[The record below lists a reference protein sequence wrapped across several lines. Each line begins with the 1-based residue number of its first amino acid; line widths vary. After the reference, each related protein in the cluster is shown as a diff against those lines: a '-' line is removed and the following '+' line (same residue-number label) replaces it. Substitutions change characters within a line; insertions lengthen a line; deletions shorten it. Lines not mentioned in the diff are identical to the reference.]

1 VNPHYQISSSIS
13 GQVFRTGETVTYSV
27 TVARVHGHPSGA
39 GGAIILSTGSP
50 TLFKCTG
57 AASCTVNGETS
68 GPLGNDCWSI
78 PAAVSEAFLVYS
90 DPATSWTF
98 QAVFTLDN
106 TTTTC
111 NGVAGYASGSELG
124 ESWPIVINGSGLLE
138 YKEDERNEKTICDKI
153 VYGKA
158 TAGECPLSYNTA
170 NAGEEPA
177 SMGWGWTMGYNK
189 FVEEDPSND
198 DMVFHDGSGSFERWK
213 KLGNGSYVP
222 RYADNYATL
231 TNNGTDPVVITTKD
245 MRILTFRT
253 SDGKIDTEVDR
264 NGNTITYDY
273 DGYARLSSVSD
284 GEGRVIYLEYASPS
298 HLQPR
303 GIRRQDA
310 STGRLT
316 GYDYNGN
323 GRLWKITTPEGDVTE
338 FLYDGNNLLWKKID
352 PRGNVVAEYTYDNG
366 KVATETRNGE
376 LLLTYTY
383 DTGENDSKIV
393 TIVEED
399 LTMDPEPRTTVLTFD
414 RHSNLVKKVD
424 PLGNVWVFNYEDH
437 LNPYLLTRVTDPNG
451 HVMEYD
457 FDSSGN
463 PISVIDAQGNETTMS
478 YTDDYLLESIQRPTV
493 TVEGNPVT
501 YNPTVL
507 GYDANGNLETIEDTL
522 DGIPVVTTFT
532 YFGDGRVESITNRSG
547 QTTEFEYSTQG
558 GGLNAGNL
566 KKIILPT
573 GPNSAPREI
582 VFDYNAYDERIKAT
596 DPAGNFVE
604 YAFDDDGRL
613 EIFTDALQV
622 DTAFHYLD
630 GLMEYV
636 ALPENQGSGAGNV
649 RPTRVTRDGPGRV
662 LQVLSKIGTGVNDE
676 QLRVKYVY
684 DGRSN
689 LKEIIRLKR
698 DTNHDPVEKAHEF
711 HYDILNR
718 PFEALDPMSG
728 LAVTHYD
735 PYCKNFTTT
744 SPRGV
749 KTRVMRDSLCRVTQV
764 ATNDEKREFFYDEL
778 SRLVT
783 VVQTHNPPAV
793 YDDPENL
800 PEDRPPA
807 RYGFSRYG
815 DVSTSETIHYLYDEL
830 NRLVKITYPDNGN
843 KTVLYEYDGD
853 GRVTKVTDIL
863 EHVTEY
869 SYYNDGRLYQVTAKN
884 GGGDQVFTYSYD
896 LAGRPYEIQYPSAS
910 GVVAKFYD
918 ASNNSGWD
926 ANGRLTCLRYM
937 KKDTPPLPDIP
948 ILSFEYTYDP
958 SGNRTQWVETPASG
972 PSITWDYEYDWLDRL
987 VSVSKD
993 TIQQSV
999 YVYDESDNRIELQL
1013 PVLGDTHTYRY
1024 DFADR
1029 ILERLVD
1036 STPTETFEHD
1046 ADGNMIARTFGGATT
1061 YYKWDNSDK
1070 LTSIKRVSF
1079 DESYQYDTEG
1089 LRKSKGEDARYVSS
1103 GALSLADQLPSNS
1116 ISYIQGHQLL
1126 GMLQGG
1132 NYYWYISDG
1141 LGTVRLVV
1149 SSNGTTSSTYAG
1161 DEFGR
1166 QTAVSG
1172 SAGLRQHTYVGAL
1185 GVRNEVATNSELLL
1199 MGQRYYDP
1207 TLGRFLSQDPIGFA
1221 GGWNLYTYVGN
1232 SPVDRVDPS
1241 GLKPQADLEAQDA
1254 QDLALWNQK
1263 ARVIGL
1269 LRDACFNEEADL
1281 VEYYQAN
1288 SLSNWL
1294 PAGTAGFTNPITLGT
1309 SVRGGYTDIE
1319 AMTTSVH
1326 EAYHTRQ
1333 GRVRLILEGV
1343 LAKVLRRPMA
1353 EYSQEA
1359 EIYRQEA
1366 QFIEDYVSRKGNC
1379 LTSADKDA
1387 LNRRLLWIRTQKLP
1401 HLEGQFN
1408 DWGF

>member
-1 VNPHYQISSSIS
+1 
-13 GQVFRTGETVTYSV
+13 
-27 TVARVHGHPSGA
+27 
-39 GGAIILSTGSP
+39 
-50 TLFKCTG
+50 
-57 AASCTVNGETS
+57 
-68 GPLGNDCWSI
+68 
-78 PAAVSEAFLVYS
+78 
-90 DPATSWTF
+90 
-98 QAVFTLDN
+98 
-106 TTTTC
+106 
-111 NGVAGYASGSELG
+111 
-124 ESWPIVINGSGLLE
+124 
-138 YKEDERNEKTICDKI
+138 
-153 VYGKA
+153 
-158 TAGECPLSYNTA
+158 
-170 NAGEEPA
+170 
-177 SMGWGWTMGYNK
+177 
-189 FVEEDPSND
+189 
-198 DMVFHDGSGSFERWK
+198 
-213 KLGNGSYVP
+213 
-222 RYADNYATL
+222 
-231 TNNGTDPVVITTKD
+231 
-245 MRILTFRT
+245 
-253 SDGKIDTEVDR
+253 
-264 NGNTITYDY
+264 
-273 DGYARLSSVSD
+273 
-284 GEGRVIYLEYASPS
+284 
-298 HLQPR
+298 
-303 GIRRQDA
+303 
-310 STGRLT
+310 
-316 GYDYNGN
+316 
-323 GRLWKITTPEGDVTE
+323 
-338 FLYDGNNLLWKKID
+338 
-352 PRGNVVAEYTYDNG
+352 
-366 KVATETRNGE
+366 
-376 LLLTYTY
+376 
-383 DTGENDSKIV
+383 
-393 TIVEED
+393 
-399 LTMDPEPRTTVLTFD
+399 
-414 RHSNLVKKVD
+414 
-424 PLGNVWVFNYEDH
+424 
-437 LNPYLLTRVTDPNG
+437 
-451 HVMEYD
+451 
-457 FDSSGN
+457 
-463 PISVIDAQGNETTMS
+463 
-478 YTDDYLLESIQRPTV
+478 
-493 TVEGNPVT
+493 
-501 YNPTVL
+501 
-507 GYDANGNLETIEDTL
+507 
-522 DGIPVVTTFT
+522 
-532 YFGDGRVESITNRSG
+532 
-547 QTTEFEYSTQG
+547 
-558 GGLNAGNL
+558 
-566 KKIILPT
+566 
-573 GPNSAPREI
+573 
-582 VFDYNAYDERIKAT
+582 
-596 DPAGNFVE
+596 
-604 YAFDDDGRL
+604 
-613 EIFTDALQV
+613 
-622 DTAFHYLD
+622 
-630 GLMEYV
+630 
-636 ALPENQGSGAGNV
+636 
-649 RPTRVTRDGPGRV
+649 
-662 LQVLSKIGTGVNDE
+662 LSKIGTGVNDE

-1079 DESYQYDTEG
+1079 EESYQYDTEG

-1207 TLGRFLSQDPIGFA
+1207 TLGRFLNQDPIGFV
-1221 GGWNLYTYVGN
+1221 GGLNMFTYVGN

-1241 GLKPQADLEAQDA
+1241 GLDWYITDNDKVHHFTPDQGHDALRYLIQHQDTITQIETSGHA
-1254 QDLALWNQK
+1254 CFDLAGADPVKGRYRSGLEWLTRHGSNAVVFYIEDPKGERVVKGVRYHDFDISKLHFKTLRKINLWGCDTASFRKGEPNPH
-1263 ARVIGL
+1263 
-1269 LRDACFNEEADL
+1269 NYP
-1281 VEYYQAN
+1281 VESDVNIAHR
-1288 SLSNWL
+1288 
-1294 PAGTAGFTNPITLGT
+1294 I
-1309 SVRGGYTDIE
+1309 
-1319 AMTTSVH
+1319 
-1326 EAYHTRQ
+1326 
-1333 GRVRLILEGV
+1333 
-1343 LAKVLRRPMA
+1343 
-1353 EYSQEA
+1353 A
-1359 EIYRQEA
+1359 EIYPGTDVEGHVGTFWGGTKWIWGR
-1366 QFIEDYVSRKGNC
+1366 IYRTGRGGGVYNDPKSTNLPK
-1379 LTSADKDA
+1379 
-1387 LNRRLLWIRTQKLP
+1387 RLQ
-1401 HLEGQFN
+1401 H
-1408 DWGF
+1408 